1 MWEYL
6 VAYSSDFSFEK
17 DIEDS
22 LDELG
27 QEGWELVSVS
37 GSIFYFKRKKS
48 VENVRPHVKR
58 NVSRWR
64 SRDYRLGKVLKE
76 LED

>member
-48 VENVRPHVKR
+48 VENVGRDKVRAKLKKR
-58 NVSRWR
+58 RKKNGS
-64 SRDYRLGKVLKE
+64 
-76 LED
+76 